1 MTWLDIAWV
10 VLNRHQQ
17 KRPVQ
22 AHQPEVYLE
31 PKWLRCKERFMAGA
45 KIQRLDYST
54 ALRQCDL

>member
-17 KRPVQ
+17 KRPAQ

-31 PKWLRCKERFMAGA
+31 PKWLRCKVLSKKPLGMVAKPLHPLLVPAG
-45 KIQRLDYST
+45 Q
-54 ALRQCDL
+54 